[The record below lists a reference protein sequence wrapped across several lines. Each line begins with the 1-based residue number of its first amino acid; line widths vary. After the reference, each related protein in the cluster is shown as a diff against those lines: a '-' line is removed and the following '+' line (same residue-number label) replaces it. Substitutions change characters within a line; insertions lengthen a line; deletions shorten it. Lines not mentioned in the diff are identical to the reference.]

1 MKARRGKRIGGGD
14 QMLNKASRDARRIA
28 RLSLSPPLPCSAA
41 DAAQEVVYW
50 AKAVLTALNTGNIE
64 KGSLLHHK
72 LREVVI
78 RHRDA
83 AERETPNIAIS
94 KPWH

>member
-1 MKARRGKRIGGGD
+1 MNDTDKPAFAGTSE
-14 QMLNKASRDARRIA
+14 AF
-28 RLSLSPPLPCSAA
+28 CSAS

-64 KGSLLHHK
+64 KDSLLHHK

-78 RHRDA
+78 KHRDA
-83 AERETPNIAIS
+83 VERETPNAGAEARS
-94 KPWH
+94 ARAGEDA